1 MIDVIFYEAFKEEE
15 AAIKKFLPGSV
26 SAQFTD
32 KTIQE
37 NGDGEP
43 PAELISTRT
52 QSHIPK
58 HWAKSVKGILTRSH
72 GFDHLLTFQQGC
84 KAKIALGYLDN
95 YCARAVAE
103 QAILAMMVLLRKL
116 KKQIKNFDTFNRD
129 GLTGLECRGRK
140 VLIAGV
146 GFIGCEIVDLARGM
160 RMDVKGFDIDQKLS
174 DLSYVS
180 LEEGLKWADVVFCAL
195 PLTKDTKGIFNYQ
208 SLCKARQGLI
218 FINISRGEISPIEGL
233 NKLIDDKVLGGV
245 SLDVYPQE
253 AVFAHN
259 LRNDQKG
266 KAPSEQIIMKLS
278 RWEQALFT
286 PHNAFNT
293 QEAVERK
300 ASQSADAVVY
310 HIKHGSFPCPVP
322 SA

>member
-1 MIDVIFYEAFKEEE
+1 MIDVMFYEAFKEEE
-15 AAIKKFLPGSV
+15 IAIKKFLPGSI

-43 PAELISTRT
+43 PAGLISIRT
-52 QSHIPK
+52 QSHIPN
-58 HWAKSVKGILTRSH
+58 HWAENVKGILTRSR
-72 GFDHLLTFQQGC
+72 GFDHLLAFRREC
-84 KAKIALGYLDN
+84 KVKITLGYLDD

-103 QAILAMMVLLRKL
+103 QAILAMMTLLRKL
-116 KKQIKNFDTFNRD
+116 KKQIQNFNTFDRE

-140 VLIAGV
+140 VLVAGV
-146 GFIGCEIVDLARGM
+146 GRIGGEIVDIAQGM
-160 RMDVKGFDIDQKLS
+160 RMNVKGFDIDQKLS
-174 DLSYVS
+174 GLSYVS
-180 LEEGLKWADVVFCAL
+180 LEKGLKWADVVFCAL
-195 PLTKDTKGIFNYQ
+195 PLTKDTEGIFNYKA
-208 SLCKARQGLI
+208 LCKARQGLT
-218 FINISRGEISPIEGL
+218 FVNISRGEISPIEDL
-233 NKLIDDKVLGGV
+233 SKLIDNKILGGV

-253 AVFAHN
+253 AALARN

-266 KAPSEQIIMKLS
+266 KAPLEQIIMKLS

-300 ASQSADAVVY
+300 ASLSAEAVIC
-310 HIKHGSFPCPVP
+310 HIKHGSFPCSVP